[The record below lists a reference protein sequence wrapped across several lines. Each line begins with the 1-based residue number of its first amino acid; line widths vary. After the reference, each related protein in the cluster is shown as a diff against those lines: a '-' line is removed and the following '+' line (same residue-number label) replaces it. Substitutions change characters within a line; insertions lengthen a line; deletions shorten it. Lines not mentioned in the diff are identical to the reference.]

1 MNKTKKFI
9 NKAKY
14 PGGAEA
20 LKEFVKQNL
29 RYPNKALIHKIEG
42 NVFLKYEVNETGKVH
57 NVSIINGLEYG
68 CDEEAIRIIGL
79 LKYPQVK
86 NRGMKVNTK
95 FKLAIH
101 FKLPPAIPIKINY
114 IYTKKSSD

>member
-1 MNKTKKFI
+1 MRSKHFIKKAEYPGGSEALKKFI
-9 NKAKY
+9 KN
-14 PGGAEA
+14 
-20 LKEFVKQNL
+20 NL
-29 RYPNKALIHKIEG
+29 RYPKEALLHRIEG
-42 NVFLKYEVNETGKVH
+42 RVYLKYEVNETGKVH
-57 NVSIINGLEYG
+57 SISVVNGLGYG
-68 CDEEAIRIIGL
+68 CDKEAIRIVGL

-101 FKLPPAIPIKINY
+101 FKLPPANPIKINY

>member
-68 CDEEAIRIIGL
+68 CDEEAMRIINL
-79 LKYPQVK
+79 LKYPKVK
-86 NRGMKVNTK
+86 NRGIKVNTK
-95 FKLAIH
+95 FKIKIH
-101 FKLPPAIPIKINY
+101 FRLPKKRSVKINY
-114 IYTKKSSD
+114 IIKS